1 MAKFI
6 SVSVSQ
12 FIAVALARGSMKPT
26 KTARSL
32 DAETHL
38 SASRLIAPTIQS
50 VCQCA
55 ARGRANGCG
64 CVRV

>member
-38 SASRLIAPTIQS
+38 SASRLIAPMIQS
-50 VCQCA
+50 VC
-55 ARGRANGCG
+55 
-64 CVRV
+64 